1 MAKLKENLALNKTYQ
16 HLVRKQCAFF
26 QKKNDEKLKQFED
39 EMLKKKEQE
48 IMRKKAL
55 EVTKVVRFK
64 DEIVSQ
70 MVYDAITCNGM
81 FSSESVAFGN

>member
-1 MAKLKENLALNKTYQ
+1 
-16 HLVRKQCAFF
+16 
-26 QKKNDEKLKQFED
+26 LKQFED

-64 DEIVSQ
+64 DEIVS
-70 MVYDAITCNGM
+70 
-81 FSSESVAFGN
+81 